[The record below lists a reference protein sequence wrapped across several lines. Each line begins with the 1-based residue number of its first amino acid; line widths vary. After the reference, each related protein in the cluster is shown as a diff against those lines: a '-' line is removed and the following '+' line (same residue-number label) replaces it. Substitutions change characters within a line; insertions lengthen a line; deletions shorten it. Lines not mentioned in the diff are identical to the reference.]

1 MEPNTL
7 ERPSKAIAK
16 KKNAAVAFG
25 FGRPAAHQFN
35 VRSFCT
41 TYNVK
46 QDAFTRLTGFSPRAV
61 SLWATGR
68 TPSASTQRRLSEITR
83 LFFELRR
90 LVDARQVGPWL
101 RTSNSAFEGST
112 PLQVIERGE
121 TDRIWRMIYELK
133 SGQPG

>member
-1 MEPNTL
+1 MGTNTL
-7 ERPSKAIAK
+7 ERPSKVIAK
-16 KKNAAVAFG
+16 GKSAALDFG
-25 FGRPAAHQFN
+25 FGGARHQKFN

-46 QDAFTRLTGFSPRAV
+46 QDAFTRLAGFSPRAV
-61 SLWATGR
+61 SLWAMGR
-68 TPSASTQRRLSEITR
+68 TPSLSTQRRLSEITR
-83 LFFELRR
+83 LFLELRR
-90 LVDARQVGPWL
+90 LVDARQIGPWL
-101 RTSNSAFEGST
+101 RTSNPAFEGST